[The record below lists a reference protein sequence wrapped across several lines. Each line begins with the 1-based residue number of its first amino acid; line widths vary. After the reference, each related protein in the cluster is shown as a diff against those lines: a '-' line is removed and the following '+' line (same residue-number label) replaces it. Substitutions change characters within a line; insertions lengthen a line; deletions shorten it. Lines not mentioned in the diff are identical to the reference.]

1 MTFALGQRSKD
12 RLEGVHPDLVKVIEE
27 AIKESPLDFSITE
40 GLRTKERQQELF
52 SAGKSQ
58 TMNSRHLTGKAVDIA
73 VFVNSKVTWEFDKY
87 KTVADHIKS
96 VAKSLDTPIVWGG
109 DWVSF
114 KDFVDKQIK
123 FPKLSDFEVI
133 EPEIT

>member
-1 MTFALGQRSKD
+1 MTFSFGNRSKE
-12 RLEGVHPDLVKVIEE
+12 RLNGVHPDMVKVMEE

-73 VFVNSKVTWEFDKY
+73 VLVDGKVTWDFPKY
-87 KTVADHIKS
+87 QIVADHIKKE
-96 VAKSLDTPIVWGG
+96 AKELEIDIVWGG

-114 KDFVDKQIK
+114 RDG
-123 FPKLSDFEVI
+123 PHFELHRSKYI
-133 EPEIT
+133 

>member
-1 MTFALGQRSKD
+1 MTFSFGNRSKE
-12 RLEGVHPDLVKVIEE
+12 RLNGVHPDMVKVMEE

-40 GLRTKERQQELF
+40 GLRTRERQKELF

-73 VFVNSKVTWEFDKY
+73 VLVDGKVTWDFKY
-87 KTVADHIKS
+87 YQIAADHIKG
-96 VAKSLDTPIVWGG
+96 VATKLDIPLVWGG

-114 KDFVDKQIK
+114 KDG
-123 FPKLSDFEVI
+123 PHFELNKSKY
-133 EPEIT
+133 P

>member
-1 MTFALGQRSKD
+1 M
-12 RLEGVHPDLVKVIEE
+12 EE

-73 VFVNSKVTWEFDKY
+73 VIKDGTVTWDFKY
-87 KTVADHIKS
+87 YQLVADHIKG
-96 VAKSLDTPIVWGG
+96 VATKLGIPLVWGG

-114 KDFVDKQIK
+114 RDG
-123 FPKLSDFEVI
+123 PHFELNKSKY
-133 EPEIT
+133 P